1 MKTIKQPLIKEVVFV
16 FLFFNTKICEIVK
29 NNLYFV
35 WSSKIVT
42 PRYKIFYIAQR
53 AL

>member
-1 MKTIKQPLIKEVVFV
+1 MKTIKQPLIKEVVF
-16 FLFFNTKICEIVK
+16 FNTKICEIVK
-29 NNLYFV
+29 HNLYFV

-42 PRYKIFYIAQR
+42 PRYIIFYIAQR